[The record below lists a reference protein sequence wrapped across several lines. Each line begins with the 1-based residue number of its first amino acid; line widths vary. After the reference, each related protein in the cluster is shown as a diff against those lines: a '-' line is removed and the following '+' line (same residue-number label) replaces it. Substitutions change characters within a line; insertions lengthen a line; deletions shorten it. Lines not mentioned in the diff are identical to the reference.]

1 MKNAGINPV
10 KRIETEKFRVGLSTN
25 LFVAQTQRDLLSSRI
40 NEVQAVVNYLKA
52 LINFYRQEGS
62 LLERRG
68 IDAPGRDSIE
78 YSSKNK

>member
-40 NEVQAVVNYLKA
+40 NEVQAVNYLKA

>member
-1 MKNAGINPV
+1 M
-10 KRIETEKFRVGLSTN
+10 RIETEKFRVGLSVN
-25 LFVAQTQRDLLSSRI
+25 FIVAQAQRDLLVSRI

-68 IDAPGRDSIE
+68 INAPGRDPIE
-78 YSSKNK
+78 YSTKNK